1 MPLFR
6 PDEYY
11 VSVLDID
18 LEALAA
24 SGIKG
29 VLLDLDNTL
38 MPRDIEYVPE
48 NLSQWVEDVKAAG
61 MVPVLLSNSFKDRV
75 VNAAEQLDVML
86 IGKAMKPLR
95 RGYVE
100 SCEKLG
106 MSKKEL
112 VMVGDQ
118 TYTDILGAHLFGMRA
133 ILVTPLSKVD
143 LVHTKVL
150 RLLDKLFLVGMRP
163 KGGEPAYTNGGD
175 GVKGAKPL

>member
-1 MPLFR
+1 MRFFR

-18 LEALAA
+18 LDALAA
-24 SGIKG
+24 SGVRG

-38 MPRDIEYVPE
+38 MPRDIEYVPD
-48 NLSQWVEDVKAAG
+48 NLSRWIEDVKAKG
-61 MVPVLLSNSFKDRV
+61 MTPALLSNSFKDRV
-75 VNAAEQLDVML
+75 VNAAKQLDVPL

-95 RGYVE
+95 RGYKE

-106 MSKKEL
+106 MQKGEL
-112 VMVGDQ
+112 VMIGDQ

-143 LVHTKVL
+143 LAHTKVL
-150 RLLDKLFLVGMRP
+150 RYVDKLFLIGMKP
-163 KGGEPAYTNGGD
+163 QGCTVAYNAPESGE
-175 GVKGAKPL
+175 